1 MKILKVYSVCFSTG
15 LTLLRESFWFL
26 SVKITNEYEVFKF
39 YKRQTYVNN
48 YKQYY
53 QIKITYV

>member
-1 MKILKVYSVCFSTG
+1 MKIFKVDSVCFSTG

-26 SVKITNEYEVFKF
+26 SVKITNEYEVFSFIK
-39 YKRQTYVNN
+39 QINVNN

-53 QIKITYV
+53 QIKIINV